1 MTNFWLGALIGV
13 AAVAIIAIP
22 FRLPWPIALRW
33 LIAGQSAHPLAAAGG
48 VGAAVPARMSMR
60 EVALVE
66 VGTTVEGIELL
77 VVEACLNRRSR
88 TLLVGARPAV
98 GTVAMLDGW
107 CAAATPLLLWSEP
120 NGPVHLY
127 SSHGAVTNLRRVEVA
142 GDRARGQDEDGR
154 PGTGNSSS
162 HTSSV

>member
-1 MTNFWLGALIGV
+1 MTNFWLGALVGV
-13 AAVAIIAIP
+13 AGVAIIAIP

-33 LIAGQSAHPLAAAGG
+33 LIAGQSAHPLGAAGG
-48 VGAAVPARMSMR
+48 VGAVVPARLSLR
-60 EVALVE
+60 EVVLVE
-66 VGTTVEGIELL
+66 VGTTNEGIELL
-77 VVEACLNRRSR
+77 VVEACLNGTSR
-88 TLLVGARPAV
+88 LLLVGARPAV

-127 SSHGAVTNLRRVEVA
+127 GPHAAVTNLRRVEGA
-142 GDRARGQDEDGR
+142 RERAQGQDDDGCA
-154 PGTGNSSS
+154 GTGNASS